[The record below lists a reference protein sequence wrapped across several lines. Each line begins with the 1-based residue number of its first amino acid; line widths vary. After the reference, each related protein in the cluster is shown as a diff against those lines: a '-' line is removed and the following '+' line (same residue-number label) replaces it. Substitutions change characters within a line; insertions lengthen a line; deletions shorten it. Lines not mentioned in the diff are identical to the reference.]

1 LNRGQVVVMTRWP
14 APGRCKRRLA
24 AGIGPRRAAA
34 LQARLTAHAMA
45 AARQA
50 CGLAGQ
56 GSGAE
61 ELSLVLAVDGLA
73 GRAAQ
78 RWGRALGAGRVRLQG
93 RGGLGVRLRRQ
104 LRLARTEGAGAV
116 VVVGC
121 DLPELAAA
129 DLLAAFEA
137 LQEVPLVLGPA
148 RDGGYWLI
156 GLAGAALAEPAGGA
170 AALFAGHGSRIPW
183 GGQGV
188 LAHTLAAAAASG
200 LPWRLL
206 AERGDLDRPEDL
218 QAWR

>member
-1 LNRGQVVVMTRWP
+1 MTRWP

-61 ELSLVLAVDGLA
+61 ELALVLAVDGLA

-116 VVVGC
+116 VVVGS

-137 LQEVPLVLGPA
+137 LEEVPLVLGPA

-170 AALFAGHGSRIPW
+170 AVLFAGHGSRIPW
-183 GGQGV
+183 GRQGV
-188 LAHTLAAAAASG
+188 LAHTLAAADASG

-206 AERGDLDRPEDL
+206 AERGDLDRLEDL

>member
-1 LNRGQVVVMTRWP
+1 MTRWP

-50 CGLAGQ
+50 CGLAGK

-61 ELSLVLAVDGLA
+61 ELALVLAVDGLA

-78 RWGRALGAGRVRLQG
+78 RWGRALGAGRVRL
-93 RGGLGVRLRRQ
+93 RRQ

-116 VVVGC
+116 VVVGS

-137 LQEVPLVLGPA
+137 LEEVPLVLGPA

-170 AALFAGHGSRIPW
+170 AVLFAGHGSRIPW
-183 GGQGV
+183 GRQGV
-188 LAHTLAAAAASG
+188 LAHTLAAADASG